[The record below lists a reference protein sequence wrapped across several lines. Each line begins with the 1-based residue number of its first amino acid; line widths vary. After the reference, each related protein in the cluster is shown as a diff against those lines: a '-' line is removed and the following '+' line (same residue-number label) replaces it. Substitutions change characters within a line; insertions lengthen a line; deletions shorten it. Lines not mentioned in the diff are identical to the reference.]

1 MRDFGTVS
9 QMRAFFKHFVL
20 IAFLLN
26 LCTFAVWGQS
36 SRRDRSSRNQ
46 RSESADDQTQ
56 RMAAAKGFLS
66 RLDANHNGIIE
77 AGEVPETHRAIVEGL
92 LHRVGIE
99 PKYPLDLS
107 KFAPS
112 SSAANGGEHTGGAK
126 PEHGEP
132 AASGSG
138 HATPSKPAASDL
150 SKSGKE
156 EPKPASAV
164 KTDSKPA
171 ASASPETPK
180 HEEKAAAAAPA
191 ADDSAESPVK
201 RVIRQRSAKERLP
214 EGLPDWFR
222 EKDRD
227 GDGQVM
233 MFEFAREWTA
243 EKAAEFDRLDLNHD
257 GIITPSECLKAQRRS
272 AARG

>member
-1 MRDFGTVS
+1 
-9 QMRAFFKHFVL
+9 MRAFVKHFVL
-20 IAFLLN
+20 IAILVY
-26 LCTFAVWGQS
+26 LCTFAAWGQS

-46 RSESADDQTQ
+46 RSENHRSESADDPAQ

-77 AGEVPETHRAIVEGL
+77 SDEVPEAQRSIIEGL

-126 PEHGEP
+126 PEHREP
-132 AASGSG
+132 SQPAVPGFG
-138 HATPSKPAASDL
+138 KPGNA
-150 SKSGKE
+150 
-156 EPKPASAV
+156 EPKSASAAPA
-164 KTDSKPA
+164 DSKPA
-171 ASASPETPK
+171 ASASSEKPK
-180 HEEKAAAAAPA
+180 HEEKTAEAASTP
-191 ADDSAESPVK
+191 DDSAAPPEK

-214 EGLPDWFR
+214 DGLPDWFR

-233 MFEFAREWTA
+233 MSEFAREWTA

-257 GIITPSECLKAQRRS
+257 GIITPSECLKAQRC
-272 AARG
+272 AAAPTK